1 MDVSQNTDTILIDDK
16 KQSDITEDQ
25 IVCIY
30 PEHERNGVTVFFDNY
45 KSLEEI
51 CI

>member
-1 MDVSQNTDTILIDDK
+1 MDVSQNTDTISIDDK
-16 KQSDITEDQ
+16 KPSDMTDDK

-30 PEHERNGVTVFFDNY
+30 PEHERNGVTVFFDDY
-45 KSLEEI
+45 KSLEGI

>member
-30 PEHERNGVTVFFDNY
+30 PEHERNGVTVSFDNY
-45 KSLEEI
+45 RSLEDI

>member
-16 KQSDITEDQ
+16 KQSDITGDQ

-30 PEHERNGVTVFFDNY
+30 PAHERNGVTVFFDNY

>member
-1 MDVSQNTDTILIDDK
+1 MDVSRSTDSILIDDK
-16 KQSDITEDQ
+16 KQSDITGDQ

-30 PEHERNGVTVFFDNY
+30 PEHESNGVTVFFDNY